1 MTVTHVETVT
11 RPTPEVLEAVRRL
24 LPQLSRHSKPPDH
37 AALARIVGSP
47 EVHLLLA
54 VDSTRGY
61 VGMLSLVLT
70 PLPTGVRG
78 RIEDVVVDV
87 AARGEG
93 AGGRLVREAIRLACE
108 AGARDLDLTSRPERR
123 AATVLYESLG
133 FARRSTDV
141 YRLAI
146 RDSDPLEP
154 P

>member
-1 MTVTHVETVT
+1 VTVTHVESVS

-24 LPQLSRHSKPPDH
+24 LPQLSLHSEPPDH
-37 AALARIVGSP
+37 AALACIVGSP
-47 EVHLLLA
+47 DVQLLLA
-54 VDSTRGY
+54 VDSARGY

-93 AGGRLVREAIRLACE
+93 AGRMLAREAVRLARE
-108 AGARDLDLTSRPERR
+108 GGARDVDLTSRPERR
-123 AATVLYESLG
+123 EAAVLYESLG
-133 FARRSTDV
+133 FARRNTHV
-141 YRLAI
+141 YRLAV
-146 RDSDPLEP
+146 RGSDPLEP